1 MLTLTFPHLRDLCN
15 MMRCTLH
22 GDANE
27 DASNNEGT
35 TPVFFPL
42 PPRASPA
49 AAPNLLGSWILF
61 TRREESRVAVTILLL
76 LLMMKMMTMMTTMM
90 MMMMMMI
97 TMMLLRALMCRRMA

>member
-1 MLTLTFPHLRDLCN
+1 MLTLPFPHLRDLCN

-22 GDANE
+22 ADANE

-61 TRREESRVAVTILLL
+61 TRREESRVAVTFLL
-76 LLMMKMMTMMTTMM
+76 LLMMKMMTMMTTTTT
-90 MMMMMMI
+90 MMMMMI
-97 TMMLLRALMCRRMA
+97 MMMLLRALMCRRMA